1 MHISCTRNAQS
12 SNDADISFRKSTVS
26 DYWIFMNP
34 TPSAQNVNIVGVDNN
49 FEKPIDYKISAY
61 PNPFNLSTT
70 IRFTLPTVINS
81 GNHKV
86 KLIIYDALGREIET
100 LVNSKLKSGS
110 HEIMF

>member
-1 MHISCTRNAQS
+1 
-12 SNDADISFRKSTVS
+12 
-26 DYWIFMNP
+26 MNP

-110 HEIMF
+110 HEIMFNAEYLSSGLYFSQIVVDNYNSVVKIILLK